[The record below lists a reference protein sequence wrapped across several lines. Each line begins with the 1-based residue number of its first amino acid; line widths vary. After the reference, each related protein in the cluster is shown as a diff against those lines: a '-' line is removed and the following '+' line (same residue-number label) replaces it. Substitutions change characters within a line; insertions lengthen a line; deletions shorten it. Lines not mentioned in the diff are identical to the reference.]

1 RNTTIPCRAT
11 TRYTTFVDNQTAI
24 VLNIYQGEREL
35 TKDCRFL
42 GTFKLTGIPPMPAQ
56 FPQVDVT
63 FLVDQNG
70 LLTVT
75 AKEQRSGV
83 QAQVTV
89 QPAHGLTREEVEQL
103 VLESIEHAQED
114 FTARRL
120 IELRNKAE
128 ADLRHTAKALTQAGD
143 QLTPEQRQAIDAAV
157 ENLRQAIA
165 QNDLTVLQNALDA
178 FNTATQPLAT
188 LLMNEV
194 LRRAIAG
201 KTEQALDPTTI

>member
-1 RNTTIPCRAT
+1 
-11 TRYTTFVDNQTAI
+11 
-24 VLNIYQGEREL
+24 
-35 TKDCRFL
+35 
-42 GTFKLTGIPPMPAQ
+42 MPAQ

-63 FLVDQNG
+63 FLVDHNG
-70 LLTVT
+70 MLTVT

-128 ADLRHTAKALTQAGD
+128 ADLRHTAKALAQAGD
-143 QLTPEQRQAIDAAV
+143 RLSPSQRQAIDTAT
-157 ENLRQAIA
+157 ETLQHAIT
-165 QNDLTVLQNALDA
+165 QNDLPTLQSALDA
-178 FNTATQPLAT
+178 FQQATLPLAEI
-188 LLMNEV
+188 LMNDV
-194 LRRAIAG
+194 LRRAVAG
-201 KTEQALDPTTI
+201 KTEQALDPNKL